1 MFKPNHRKIIIFD
14 TKNKLDTHTCITKWY
29 AQFYWIVQLNRSS
42 LNACTH
48 YGCDCLFHWIIFV
61 LTSRNKLIGATY
73 HTHADY
79 VQITWLYLSL
89 TPFLSTMFLL
99 TNISEIWHG
108 SWSIVYIRK
117 GIVFHRSM
125 YKKRPDSS
133 LITSTTKD
141 LGGEI
146 V

>member
-73 HTHADY
+73 HTHPVY
-79 VQITWLYLSL
+79 TVQFIVETISVNNVFANKHIWNLTW
-89 TPFLSTMFLL
+89 FLKYCVYSEGHC
-99 TNISEIWHG
+99 IS
-108 SWSIVYIRK
+108 SINVQK
-117 GIVFHRSM
+117 
-125 YKKRPDSS
+125 
-133 LITSTTKD
+133 KD
-141 LGGEI
+141 LI
-146 V
+146 HL